1 MSRTIALIVAMLVWM
16 PGAASAQ
23 WTVRPFA
30 GVNLGSQHGFVDLDD
45 AAGRSQPTFGV
56 AAGRDV
62 SDAWS
67 VELEFATSPRFLK
80 GDSGLVDSGRADTF
94 FANAN
99 RRFGRPAS
107 RFQPYLTA
115 GIGTARVTLK
125 DVLNAFSATSTLIA
139 ANIGGGTVVAT
150 GRKLRLIGDVRYIRS
165 QYGDVGVASVGEEYV
180 AFWRASG
187 GVLLR
192 F

>member
-1 MSRTIALIVAMLVWM
+1 MIAMLVWI

-45 AAGRSQPTFGV
+45 VAGRVQPTFGV

-62 SDAWS
+62 SGTWS
-67 VELEFATSPRFLK
+67 VELELATSPRFLK
-80 GDSGLVDSGRADTF
+80 GDSGLVDSGRVDTV

-99 RRFGRPAS
+99 RRFGAPAS
-107 RFQPYLTA
+107 RFQPYVTA
-115 GIGTARVTLK
+115 GIGTARVTLR
-125 DVLNAFSATSTLIA
+125 DALHAFSATSSLIA

-165 QYGDVGVASVGEEYV
+165 RYGDVGAAGVGEEYV

-187 GVLLR
+187 GVRLG

>member
-1 MSRTIALIVAMLVWM
+1 MPRTIPLIVAMLVWM

-45 AAGRSQPTFGV
+45 TAGRVQPTFGV
-56 AAGRDV
+56 AAGRDL
-62 SDAWS
+62 SNAWS
-67 VELEFATSPRFLK
+67 VEFEFATSPKFLK
-80 GDSGLVDSGRADTF
+80 GDSGLVDSGRVDTF

-99 RRFGRPAS
+99 RRFGGPAS

-115 GIGTARVTLK
+115 GIGTARVTLA
-125 DVLNAFSATSTLIA
+125 DALHAFTATSSLIA

-150 GRKLRLIGDVRYIRS
+150 GKTLRLIGDVRYIRS
-165 QYGDVGVASVGEEYV
+165 QYGDAGPAGLGEEYV
-180 AFWRASG
+180 SFWRVSG
-187 GVLLR
+187 GALLR